1 MYQVSKIWSSTTIFN
16 IDNNKKCFFSK
27 HITMISED
35 HVTLKTGVMM
45 LRIQLCIT
53 GINILKYT
61 FLIVIKFQIISFFFL
76 GEHKSHSHIHIH
88 TRIHT
93 HIHAYTYI
101 YIYNLWPY
109 LPALIL
115 TSESVIS
122 AMEFHEKLHDMAMKE
137 GLKGRK
143 LHKSIESFTWNI
155 TILKVI
161 TAETLNSRLTP
172 VNNSAPI
179 WDDDLH
185 IYYHKKILTLR
196 CASYD
201 LRCCDACT

>member
-1 MYQVSKIWSSTTIFN
+1 
-16 IDNNKKCFFSK
+16 
-27 HITMISED
+27 MISED

-45 LRIQLCIT
+45 LRIQLCVT

-61 FLIVIKFQIISFFFL
+61 FLIVIKFQVISFFFL
-76 GEHKSHSHIHIH
+76 GEHNSHSHIHI
-88 TRIHT
+88 RMHT
-93 HIHAYTYI
+93 HIHAYTYIYI

-161 TAETLNSRLTP
+161 TAETLISRLTP
-172 VNNSAPI
+172 VNNSATV

-185 IYYHKKILTLR
+185 IFYHKKHSDVLLMI
-196 CASYD
+196 
-201 LRCCDACT
+201 